1 MSKLKTFFRSLYLSA
16 TNPSYYRDLLKTKF
30 SFSLKYFFGL
40 SLLLT
45 LISTIVFSLILIPQ
59 IKTLEQTLKTQA
71 DTFYPNDLVITLK
84 NGKLSTNRKDPIVVT
99 FPFDTGE
106 NRKNL
111 VIDPTASISAME
123 KYQAGVLINEDSL
136 SLIGENN
143 QIRTYPLSD
152 IENFTL
158 NKSEFSKGVAMVEKF
173 LDALPAF
180 LPGILLVIF
189 VFSISIGLFL
199 KILFYSLLTYAVAR
213 VQNLHITYGKA
224 FQLTIH
230 AITPI
235 VLLQILEI
243 VFGIQIPI
251 PLFFQILYVILL
263 VIIIKEI
270 KNKLGEAKK

>member
-59 IKTLEQTLKTQA
+59 IKT
-71 DTFYPNDLVITLK
+71 
-84 NGKLSTNRKDPIVVT
+84 
-99 FPFDTGE
+99 
-106 NRKNL
+106 L

-213 VQNLHITYGKA
+213 VQNLHITYWKA

-235 VLLQILEI
+235 VRSE
-243 VFGIQIPI
+243 
-251 PLFFQILYVILL
+251 
-263 VIIIKEI
+263 EH
-270 KNKLGEAKK
+270 